1 MTAIELTELMTS
13 DLNNSYPSDRV
24 KLTHKADEAL
34 CEMWAGE
41 WGCNIPSD
49 IVFAGTIP
57 LMDVEIEIDERDTIL
72 PDNMGNGCIVKYRV
86 VIFEHYKTII
96 EECGGRITGIGAI
109 VADDPL
115 REWECLIVIC
125 TKTGRDGFGALGL
138 YRRHKATGVIM
149 PIPEEEQTNMRIIA
163 YNYLRTWYSIQIA
176 MLNPEIK
183 KAFGRPKMIKE
194 RTKTTG
200 ERNGARI
207 TRYVKRYVV
216 NEIALSE
223 TLYGKNV
230 KTRKRQALCWYVC
243 GHWRHYKSGRM
254 TFIKGYWKG
263 AMRDAKRNLD
273 DGRIRQI
280 LDDA

>member
-1 MTAIELTELMTS
+1 MTDLELSELMTS
-13 DLNNSYPSDRV
+13 DLNNSYPSDKV
-24 KLTHKADEAL
+24 KLTYKADEAL

-57 LMDVEIEIDERDTIL
+57 LMDVEIEIDERDIIL
-72 PDNMGNGCIVKYRV
+72 PDNMGNGYIVKYRV
-86 VIFEHYKTII
+86 VIFERYKTII
-96 EECGGRITGIGAI
+96 EEMGGINAAIGAI

-115 REWECLIVIC
+115 REYECLIAIC
-125 TKTGRDGFGALGL
+125 TKAGWESFGAFGL

-149 PIPEEEQTNMRIIA
+149 TIPEEEQMNMRNIA

-200 ERNGARI
+200 ERKGARI

-216 NEIALSE
+216 NEIALNE

-230 KTRKRQALCWYVC
+230 KTRKRQVLCWYVC

-263 AMRDAKRNLD
+263 AMRGAKRNLD

-280 LDDA
+280 LAEA